1 MEIIEQ
7 QVVGK
12 HTADDCEDGIV
23 ITPDFVAVIDGST
36 SKSPL
41 RISPEMRNGRFCML
55 QLCKVIPDVP
65 AEATLDDLCDRVTAA
80 IAPFYDR
87 PLPPRHRLCASMV
100 IYSRYHHTIWL
111 IGDCQCMVGGQL
123 YENSKPDE
131 AKIAR
136 RRAELFPEMCRQ
148 HPDMLAGSQLVHDY
162 ARDAVLP
169 QLIESMQGQ
178 NKSYAVIDG
187 TPIYRPGIREVK
199 LMPGQHEVVL
209 ATDGYPL
216 LHSTLAE
223 SEQNLQHQL
232 ETDPYNIRCFVAT
245 KGLMQGNLSFDDR
258 AYVRFV
264 TS

>member
-23 ITPDFVAVIDGST
+23 VTPDFVAVIDGST

-55 QLCKVIPDVP
+55 QLCKAIPDVP
-65 AEATLDDLCDRVTAA
+65 AEATLDDLCDRVTAV

-87 PLPPRHRLCASMV
+87 PLPPQHRLCASMV
-100 IYSRYHHTIWL
+100 IYSRYQHTIWL
-111 IGDCQCMVGGQL
+111 IGDCPCMVDGRL

-148 HPDMLAGSQLVHDY
+148 HPDMITYGQLAHDY

-169 QLIESMQGQ
+169 LLIDSMQGQ
-178 NKSYAVIDG
+178 NRWYAVVDG
-187 TPIYRPGIREVK
+187 TPIYKPGIKEVK
-199 LMPGQHEVVL
+199 LRQGPHEVVL
-209 ATDGYPL
+209 ASDGYPF
-216 LHSTLAE
+216 LHDTLKE
-223 SEQNLQHQL
+223 SEQSLHYQI
-232 ETDPYNIRCFVAT
+232 ETDPYNIHHFVAT
-245 KGLMQGNLSFDDR
+245 KGLMQGNRSFDDR
-258 AYVRFV
+258 AYIRFV